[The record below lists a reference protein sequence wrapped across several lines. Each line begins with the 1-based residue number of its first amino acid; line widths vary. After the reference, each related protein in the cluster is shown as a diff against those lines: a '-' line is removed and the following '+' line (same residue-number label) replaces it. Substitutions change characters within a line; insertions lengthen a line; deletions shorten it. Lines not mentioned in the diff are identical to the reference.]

1 MNFEEAFAHYK
12 DGIATEEEK
21 EFVKEQ
27 LAIANKVVADDEKRT
42 PAQFV
47 EASNDDVKK
56 AKKKFKLRYIVIPA
70 ISIVCV
76 LLVVAAILGGVF
88 GSAATYAS
96 KAVAYSKFECKE
108 AAYSHVLT
116 LVENGKL
123 PTPIGEIEIDDVDRE
138 FNYVAHDITKSY
150 YSYYVELEYDGA
162 VRSGEGRQEIEV
174 IVEIDTRTLAIM
186 GYKVKD

>member
-21 EFVKEQ
+21 AFVKEQ
-27 LAIANKVVADDEKRT
+27 LAIANKMVADDEKRA

-96 KAVAYSKFECKE
+96 KAVEYNKFECKE
-108 AAYSHVLT
+108 VAYSHVLT

-123 PTPIGEIEIDDVDRE
+123 PAPVGEIEIDDVDRE

-150 YSYYVELEYDGA
+150 YSYYIELEYDGA
-162 VRSGEGRQEIEV
+162 VHSGEGKQEIKV
-174 IVEIDTRTLAIM
+174 IVEVDTRTLAIM